1 MGRTLRWNERIQT
14 RCLVLRLG
22 LLASDYPNFM
32 VARRTRRG
40 QATQGKGAGR
50 EVSKWVESRKGKE
63 ARSLRPLS

>member
-1 MGRTLRWNERIQT
+1 MGRTLGWNERIQT
-14 RCLVLRLG
+14 CCLVLGLG

-50 EVSKWVESRKGKE
+50 EVSKWVESRKGRKPGP
-63 ARSLRPLS
+63 SGP